1 MLLQRKKSVPM
12 RMKILFLCMALAL
25 FALLTQTIL
34 YSRTSS
40 TLIYKQAKEE
50 NQRLLGNILNE
61 IETYADTIE
70 SNMLN
75 MYNEGTF
82 MQDLRQNVPLEELQ
96 NKWYRLAYEVGT
108 GNFNTSDGVVAFYLY
123 TDEHEIISTYRRAT
137 TPKHNYPVD
146 IYDGSQ
152 ENNADTVKAYI
163 ESDNAEMLIS
173 SYYNAY
179 RETDI
184 VRFVVKLYQS
194 GSISN
199 MVGYAVC
206 DVDSKVLRYLMNKY
220 TAGYG
225 AYIWIQPQGDR
236 AITATGNL
244 ETEDMQYCEEM
255 CEQIERMQIGTER
268 VLEQEGKVFF
278 RSAEGNHKVEVYALM
293 MQSLLEKNQ
302 KILMRNLMVISAVM
316 CVAAVILSLL
326 ISRGLT
332 KKLESMTEIVT
343 RIKGGET
350 RLRMKELGRDEIG
363 ELGQTINEMLDQIEG
378 LIAKEYEAK
387 LMINKAEYKAL
398 QAQINPHFLY
408 NTLDTMSSIA
418 EIQDCHEVSALS
430 QSLSNI
436 FHYCLDMKHPFST
449 VSKEIVHLKNY
460 IYVMDVRMRGEIKYL
475 FEIDDEV
482 LQDTLPRISIQP
494 LVENAINHGLKNARG
509 EKYVKIRASKKQE
522 NLWIEVED
530 NGIGIEKEQM
540 EELLKEPQNLK
551 DSQNANGKD
560 SIGLQNIHLRMKMLY
575 GENYGLELESEEG
588 KGTKVTLK
596 IPRKTMNE
604 VEVWNVNIKS

>member
-1 MLLQRKKSVPM
+1 MKVQRKSFPM
-12 RMKILFLCMALAL
+12 RLKIMVLCMALAL
-25 FALLTQTIL
+25 SALLLQTIL

-40 TLIYKQAKEE
+40 NLIYQQAKEE

-70 SNMLN
+70 CNMLN
-75 MYNEGTF
+75 MYNEGEF
-82 MQDLRQNVPLEELQ
+82 MRDLRQNIAIEQLQ
-96 NKWYRLAYEVGT
+96 KKWYRLAYDVGT

-146 IYDGSQ
+146 IYDGTQ
-152 ENNADTVKAYI
+152 ENNAQKVKEYI
-163 ESDNAEMLIS
+163 ESENAEMLIS
-173 SYYNAY
+173 SYYNAH

-184 VRFVVKLYQS
+184 VRFVVKFYQS

-225 AYIWIQPQGDR
+225 AYIWIQPGGDR
-236 AITATGNL
+236 AITETGNL
-244 ETEDMQYCEEM
+244 ETEDMRYWEDM
-255 CEQIERMQIGTER
+255 CNKIAQEQIGTEQ
-268 VLEQEGKVFF
+268 VLEQDGKVFF
-278 RSAEGNHKVEVYALM
+278 RSGEGSHNIEAYALM
-293 MQSLLEKNQ
+293 MQSLLEINQ
-302 KILMRNLMVISAVM
+302 KALIRNLMVIAAIM
-316 CVAAVILSLL
+316 CVASMILSLF

-332 KKLESMTEIVT
+332 KKLEKMTETVK

-350 RLRMKELGRDEIG
+350 RLRMENLGKDEIG
-363 ELGQTINEMLDQIEG
+363 ELGLTINEMLDQIEG

-460 IYVMDVRMRGEIKYL
+460 IYVMDVRMRGEIRYF
-475 FEIDDEV
+475 FEIDDKI

-509 EKYVKIRASKKQE
+509 EKYVMIRAFQKQDE
-522 NLWIEVED
+522 LWIEVED
-530 NGIGIEKEQM
+530 NGIGIDKKQIG
-540 EELLKEPQNLK
+540 ELLTNPKEV
-551 DSQNANGKD
+551 NGKD
-560 SIGLQNIHLRMKMLY
+560 SIGLWNIHLRMKMLY
-575 GENYGLELESEEG
+575 GENYGLTLESEEG

-604 VEVWNVNIKS
+604 VELWNVNIKS

>member
-1 MLLQRKKSVPM
+1 MKVKRKSFPM
-12 RMKILFLCMALAL
+12 RLKIMVLCMALSL
-25 FALLTQTIL
+25 SALLLQTIL

-40 TLIYKQAKEE
+40 NLIYQQAKEE

-70 SNMLN
+70 CNMLN
-75 MYNEGTF
+75 MYNEGEF
-82 MQDLRQNVPLEELQ
+82 MRDLRQNTAIEQLQ
-96 NKWYRLAYEVGT
+96 KKWYRLAYDVGT

-146 IYDGSQ
+146 IYDGTQ
-152 ENNADTVKAYI
+152 ENNAQKVKEYI
-163 ESDNAEMLIS
+163 ESENAEMLIS
-173 SYYNAY
+173 SYYNAH

-184 VRFVVKLYQS
+184 VRFVVKFYQS

-225 AYIWIQPQGDR
+225 AYIWIQPGGDR
-236 AITATGNL
+236 AITETGNL
-244 ETEDMQYCEEM
+244 ETEDMRYWEDM
-255 CEQIERMQIGTER
+255 CSKIEQKQIGTEQ
-268 VLEQEGKVFF
+268 VLEQDGKVFF
-278 RSAEGNHKVEVYALM
+278 RSGEGSHNIEAYALM
-293 MQSLLEKNQ
+293 MQSLLEINQ
-302 KILMRNLMVISAVM
+302 KALIRNLMVIAAIM
-316 CVAAVILSLL
+316 CAASVILSLF

-332 KKLESMTEIVT
+332 KKLEKMTETVK

-350 RLRMKELGRDEIG
+350 RLRMVNLGKDEIG
-363 ELGQTINEMLDQIEG
+363 ELGLTINEMLDQIEG

-418 EIQDCHEVSALS
+418 EIQECHEVSALC

-460 IYVMDVRMRGEIKYL
+460 IYVMDVRMRGEIRYF
-475 FEIDDEV
+475 FEIDDKI

-509 EKYVKIRASKKQE
+509 EKHVMIRAFQKQNE
-522 NLWIEVED
+522 LWIEVED
-530 NGIGIEKEQM
+530 NGIGIDKKQIG
-540 EELLKEPQNLK
+540 ELLTNPKEV
-551 DSQNANGKD
+551 NGKD
-560 SIGLQNIHLRMKMLY
+560 SIGLWNIHLRMKMLY
-575 GENYGLELESEEG
+575 GENYGLTLESEEG

-604 VEVWNVNIKS
+604 VELWNVNIKS

>member
-1 MLLQRKKSVPM
+1 MKTQMKNFPM
-12 RMKILFLCMALAL
+12 RIKIMLLCMALSLSAL
-25 FALLTQTIL
+25 ILQTFL

-40 TLIYKQAKEE
+40 SLIYQQAKEE

-61 IETYADTIE
+61 IETYADSME

-75 MYNEGTF
+75 MYNEGEF
-82 MQDLRQNVPLEELQ
+82 MKDLRQNLSIEQLQ
-96 NKWYRLAYEVGT
+96 KKWYRLAYEVGT
-108 GNFNTSDGVVAFYLY
+108 GNFNTSDGVVALYLY
-123 TDEHEIISTYRRAT
+123 TDDHEIISTYRRAT

-146 IYDGSQ
+146 IYDGTQ
-152 ENNADTVKAYI
+152 ETNADTVKKYI
-163 ESDNAEMLIS
+163 ESENAEMLIS
-173 SYYNAY
+173 SYYNTY
-179 RETDI
+179 RENDI

-199 MVGYAVC
+199 LIGYAVC

-225 AYIWIQPQGDR
+225 AYIWIQPLGDR
-236 AITATGNL
+236 PITATGNL
-244 ETEDMQYCEEM
+244 EMEDMQYCQEM
-255 CEQIERMQIGTER
+255 CSAISREQIGKDK
-268 VLEQEGKVFF
+268 VLEQDGKVFF
-278 RSAEGNHKVEVYALM
+278 RSDEGSHRIEAYALM

-302 KILMRNLMVISAVM
+302 KILLRNLMMIAVLM
-316 CVAAVILSLL
+316 CMAAVIFSLV

-332 KKLESMTEIVT
+332 KKLENMTETVS

-350 RLRMKELGRDEIG
+350 RLRMINLGKDEIG
-363 ELGQTINEMLDQIEG
+363 ELGLTINEMLDQIEG

-408 NTLDTMSSIA
+408 NTLDTMSGIA

-460 IYVMDVRMRGEIKYL
+460 IYVMDVRMRGEIRYF
-475 FEIDDEV
+475 FEIDDKI

-509 EKYVKIRASKKQE
+509 EKYVMIRAFQKQDE
-522 NLWIEVED
+522 LWIEVED
-530 NGIGIEKEQM
+530 NGIGIDKKQM
-540 EELLKEPQNLK
+540 RELLINPKEV
-551 DSQNANGKD
+551 NGKD
-560 SIGLQNIHLRMKMLY
+560 SIGLWNIHLRMKMLY
-575 GENYGLELESEEG
+575 GEDYGLELESEEG

-596 IPRKTMNE
+596 IPRKTMDE
-604 VEVWNVNIKS
+604 VEIWNVNIKS

>member
-1 MLLQRKKSVPM
+1 MRTDKKGIPMRIKIMILCIVLALSAVLLQTV
-12 RMKILFLCMALAL
+12 
-25 FALLTQTIL
+25 L

-40 TLIYKQAKEE
+40 ELIYQQAKEE
-50 NQRLLGNILNE
+50 HQRLLGNMLNE
-61 IETYADTIE
+61 VETYADTIE

-75 MYNEGTF
+75 IYNEGEF
-82 MQDLRQNVPLEELQ
+82 MLDLRQNVSLEIMQ
-96 NKWYRLAYEVGT
+96 KKWHRLAFDVGT
-108 GNFNTSDGVVAFYLY
+108 SNFNTSDGVVAFYLY

-146 IYDGSQ
+146 IFDTAQ
-152 ENNADTVKAYI
+152 ENNAESVRIYI
-163 ESDNAEMLIS
+163 ESDSAEMLVS
-173 SYYNAY
+173 SYYNTY

-225 AYIWIQPQGDR
+225 SYVWLQPLGDR
-236 AITATGNL
+236 AITATGSL
-244 ETEDMQYCEEM
+244 EAEDMQYCEEM
-255 CEQIERMQIGTER
+255 SRQINQKQIGEEK
-268 VLEQEGKVFF
+268 VLELDGKVFF
-278 RSAEGNHKVEVYALM
+278 RSSEGDHNIEAYALM
-293 MQSLLEKNQ
+293 MQSLLETNQ
-302 KILMRNLMVISAVM
+302 KVLIRNLMLISVVI
-316 CVAAVILSLL
+316 CITAVIFSLL

-332 KKLESMTEIVT
+332 KKLEGMTGIVT

-350 RLRMKELGRDEIG
+350 KLRMTELGNDEIG
-363 ELGQTINEMLDQIEG
+363 DLGATVNEMLDQIEG

-418 EIQDCHEVSALS
+418 EIQECHEVSALS

-449 VSKEIVHLKNY
+449 VAKEIVHLKNY
-460 IYVMDVRMRGEIKYL
+460 IYVMDVRMRGGIKYQ
-475 FEIDDEV
+475 FDIEDSV
-482 LQDTLPRISIQP
+482 LQDTLPRLSIQP

-509 EKYVKIRASKKQE
+509 EKIVMIRAFSKE
-522 NLWIEVED
+522 EDLYIEVED
-530 NGIGIEKEQM
+530 NGIGIEKERL
-540 EELLKEPQNLK
+540 EELLTNPKET
-551 DSQNANGKD
+551 NGKD
-560 SIGLQNIHLRMKMLY
+560 SIGLWNIHLRMKMLY

-588 KGTKVTLK
+588 KGTLVILR

-604 VEVWNVNIKS
+604 VELWKTNISH

>member
-1 MLLQRKKSVPM
+1 MRTDKKGIPMRIKIMILCIVLALSAVLLQTV
-12 RMKILFLCMALAL
+12 
-25 FALLTQTIL
+25 L

-40 TLIYKQAKEE
+40 ELIYQQAKEE
-50 NQRLLGNILNE
+50 HQRLLGNMLNE
-61 IETYADTIE
+61 VETYADTIE

-75 MYNEGTF
+75 IYNEGEF
-82 MQDLRQNVPLEELQ
+82 MLDLRQNVSLEIMQ
-96 NKWYRLAYEVGT
+96 KKWHRLAFDVGT
-108 GNFNTSDGVVAFYLY
+108 SNFNTSDGVVAFYLY

-146 IYDGSQ
+146 IFDTAQ
-152 ENNADTVKAYI
+152 ENNAESVRTYI
-163 ESDNAEMLIS
+163 ESDSAEMLVS
-173 SYYNAY
+173 SYYNTY

-225 AYIWIQPQGDR
+225 SYVWLQPLGDR
-236 AITATGNL
+236 AITATGSL
-244 ETEDMQYCEEM
+244 EAEDMQYCEEM
-255 CEQIERMQIGTER
+255 SRQINQKQIGEEK
-268 VLEQEGKVFF
+268 VLELDGKVFF
-278 RSAEGNHKVEVYALM
+278 RSSEGDHNIEAYALM
-293 MQSLLEKNQ
+293 MQSLLETNQ
-302 KILMRNLMVISAVM
+302 KVLIRNLMLISVVI
-316 CVAAVILSLL
+316 CITAVIFSLL

-332 KKLESMTEIVT
+332 KKLEGMTGIVT

-350 RLRMKELGRDEIG
+350 KLRMTELGNDEIG
-363 ELGQTINEMLDQIEG
+363 DLGATVNEMLDQIEG

-418 EIQDCHEVSALS
+418 EIQECHEVSALS

-449 VSKEIVHLKNY
+449 VAKEIVHLKNY
-460 IYVMDVRMRGEIKYL
+460 IYVMGVRMRGGIKYQ
-475 FEIDDEV
+475 FDIEDSV
-482 LQDTLPRISIQP
+482 LQDTLPRLSIQP

-509 EKYVKIRASKKQE
+509 EKIVMIRAFSKE
-522 NLWIEVED
+522 EDLYIEVED
-530 NGIGIEKEQM
+530 NGIGIEKERL
-540 EELLKEPQNLK
+540 EELLTNPKET
-551 DSQNANGKD
+551 NGKD
-560 SIGLQNIHLRMKMLY
+560 SIGLWNIHLRMKMLY

-588 KGTKVTLK
+588 KGTLVILR

-604 VEVWNVNIKS
+604 VELWKTNISH

>member
-1 MLLQRKKSVPM
+1 MKSKKNGIPMRIKIMILCMVLALSAVLLQTM
-12 RMKILFLCMALAL
+12 
-25 FALLTQTIL
+25 L

-40 TLIYKQAKEE
+40 SLIYQQAKEE
-50 NQRLLGNILNE
+50 NQRLLGNMLNE
-61 IETYADTIE
+61 VETYADTIE

-75 MYNEGTF
+75 IYNEGEF
-82 MQDLRQNVPLEELQ
+82 MLDLRQNMPTEIMQ
-96 NKWYRLAYEVGT
+96 QKWYRLAFDVGT
-108 GNFNTSDGVVAFYLY
+108 GNFDTSDGVVAFYLY

-146 IYDGSQ
+146 IYDETQ
-152 ENNADTVKAYI
+152 ENNAAAVKEYI
-163 ESDNAEMLIS
+163 ESDSAEMLIS
-173 SYYNAY
+173 SYYNIY

-184 VRFVVKLYQS
+184 VRFVVKFYQS

-225 AYIWIQPQGDR
+225 AYVWLQPLGDR
-236 AITATGNL
+236 AMTATGSL
-244 ETEDMQYCEEM
+244 EAEEMQYCAEM
-255 CEQIERMQIGTER
+255 CSQIEKKQIGSEK
-268 VLEQEGKVFF
+268 VLELDGKVFF
-278 RSAEGNHKVEVYALM
+278 RSDEGDHNIEAYALM

-302 KILMRNLMVISAVM
+302 KVLVRNLMWISAAI
-316 CVAAVILSLL
+316 CVAAAIFSLL
-326 ISRGLT
+326 ISKSLT
-332 KKLESMTEIVT
+332 KKLERMTETVT
-343 RIKGGET
+343 RIKSGET
-350 RLRMKELGRDEIG
+350 RLRMKELGNDEIG
-363 ELGQTINEMLDQIEG
+363 ELGLTINEMLDQIEG

-418 EIQDCHEVSALS
+418 EIQECHEVSYLS

-449 VSKEIVHLKNY
+449 VAKEIVHLKNY
-460 IYVMDVRMRGEIKYL
+460 IYVMDVRMRGEIKYI
-475 FEIDDEV
+475 FEIEENI
-482 LQDTLPRISIQP
+482 LQDTLPRLSIQP

-509 EKYVKIRASKKQE
+509 EKSVTVRAFEEAE
-522 NLWIEVED
+522 NLCIEVED
-530 NGIGIEKEQM
+530 NGIGIDQEKRK
-540 EELLKEPQNLK
+540 ELLTNPKET
-551 DSQNANGKD
+551 DGKN
-560 SIGLQNIHLRMKMLY
+560 SIGLRNIHLRMKMLY
-575 GENYGLELESEEG
+575 GEDYGLEIDSEKG
-588 KGTKVTLK
+588 KGTRVTLK

-604 VEVWNVNIKS
+604 VEVWNANIKF